1 MNTFLLL
8 DGVSGGELI
17 FVFIFVLLFFGSKSI
32 PRIARNLGRGLR
44 YVKDATQEIQ
54 NDIKNS
60 ANDFNEDIAS
70 NDRKT
75 SANKIKDQGEE

>member
-17 FVFIFVLLFFGSKSI
+17 FVFIFILLFFGSKSI
-32 PRIARNLGRGLR
+32 PRIARNLGRGFR

-54 NDIKNS
+54 NDIRNS
-60 ANDFNEDIAS
+60 ANDFNEDLES
-70 NDRKT
+70 EDQQN
-75 SANKIKDQGEE
+75 SENNKKKLEK

>member
-17 FVFIFVLLFFGSKSI
+17 FVFIFILLFFGSKSI
-32 PRIARNLGRGLR
+32 PRIARNLGRGFR

-54 NDIKNS
+54 NDIRNS
-60 ANDFNEDIAS
+60 ANDFNEDLESEDHESSDS
-70 NDRKT
+70 NK
-75 SANKIKDQGEE
+75 KKLEK